1 MDFFTMKRKKLQ
13 SLCKKHGIPAN
24 LKNKDMAEKLSLIYK
39 EEENENPGSRRLRS
53 DANNSNVEIIVL
65 DSDSDSDVQMEDTVA
80 EKECD
85 EKTNVSAA
93 EHLLDEEPDQV
104 LTSSPLSEVK
114 SDFNVPHTDDS
125 GIAAGNAD
133 ACEMKLPA
141 PSDFNIC
148 HIVDSDVK
156 LTDEVNSSDL
166 NNLMSCPIRSDEDKS
181 NLEITESDIDNDT
194 DAQME
199 ASDTVAEKDSNEKT
213 DVRAGDLIDKE
224 TDLTPSPLGLE
235 GFGNYFMLRD
245 FQTSSESTDIHEDTD
260 VHQGSVEQVPKLG
273 DYHCAI
279 SQAAT
284 TYLDASPG
292 AKSTEDNTNVNVQ
305 NTLDEVHSSS
315 FGDSDGTP
323 VQFLKTNPL
332 SKVDTSDLDADK
344 MVVTGTAT
352 KNAYTS
358 GSKFELSQKMC
369 ISPASKEIVGS
380 STKLLN
386 NSVSPKDTVFHHVE
400 ESIQI
405 GSNKEQVD
413 PSQEKMTEFSP
424 KLFNNPGIPTNGDI
438 GLCGLKE
445 NMEIGVNKEN
455 IDPNEGVMLAEP
467 CALVMSHNEDLIQT
481 VSEELGDKLMEE
493 NLEIGVNKE
502 NIDPN
507 EDVMHA
513 EPSAIVI
520 SKNEDLIQAVP
531 EELDSNLMADDI
543 GICGLEEN
551 LEIGVKKENID
562 PNEDVMLA
570 EPCALVMSHNEDLI
584 QTVSE
589 ELGDKLM
596 EENLEIGVNK
606 ENIDPNEDVMHA
618 EPSAIVISKN
628 EDLIQAVP
636 EELDSNLMEDDIGIC
651 GFEENLEIGVKKEN
665 IDPNEDVM
673 LAEPCALV
681 MSHNEDL
688 LQTVSEELGNKL
700 MEENLEIGVNKENID
715 HNEDVMHAEPSAMV
729 ISKNED
735 LIQAVPE
742 ELDSNLM
749 EDDIGICGLEENLEI
764 GVKKENID
772 PNEDVMLAEP
782 CALVMSH
789 NEDVLQT
796 VSEELGNKLME
807 ENLEIDV
814 NKENIDH
821 NEDVI
826 HAEPSAMVISKNE
839 ETSDPLREA
848 ETSDLDAHK
857 MFETATATKNAD
869 TSGVKFESS
878 PKTSLSPTPEKM
890 INSST
895 KLLNVDENLWVGA
908 NKENIDPS
916 DEVLRAERSFVIMS
930 DDEELD
936 LSTYQMDALG
946 TAAGNADAWE
956 VKPATPSDHNVH
968 DMIDSGTA
976 TKSAYTSGAKFE
988 SSQKMSTSPASKEIV
1003 GSSTKLLNNS
1013 ATPRDVVFC
1022 NVEESVQIGA
1032 NKEQVDPSQE
1042 KMMEFSPKLFNNPGS
1057 PTNGDIGFCSL
1068 EENLEIGVNKEN
1080 IDPNEDAKHA
1090 EPSAMVMS
1098 DNEDLIRAVSEELGK
1113 NLMEDE
1119 VANVDDKFDLLE
1131 NVPGSVNPG
1140 GRNSTQGSNINT
1152 DLNTYGT
1159 GGDLLNEVLS
1169 TSVAESAGSPVQ
1181 FQPTDP
1187 LREAETSDLDVH
1199 QIFETATATK
1209 NADTSGVKF
1218 ESAPKMS
1225 LSPTP
1230 EKMIGSSTELLG
1242 VDKEQVDRVVMS
1254 DDEEVD
1260 LSIYPMAA
1268 LEACEEE
1275 MLKSS
1280 EKTCM
1285 VADPEEC
1292 FGFSLND
1299 LEASTTK
1306 GSEAETYFE
1315 STTLGDVMETCNL
1328 EGSMQTNMMEEEN
1341 HLEDIGRGGA
1351 EDDNS
1356 GANSDEEVKA
1366 DELVPAVPQSSEME
1380 SCDFG
1385 LQELFAQD
1393 TVFGDEYEN
1402 PAYSASQKRK
1412 RSDTDDTS
1420 GASSEEEGKAVE
1432 LVPTMPQ
1439 SSEIDSYSFSLQQLF
1454 AQDTASGDQDACQN
1468 SPSKATPIASGE
1480 KSLIFTPKFN
1490 ESSLMRKK
1498 REIPM
1503 IEEENNQ
1510 EEEMD
1515 IAMIE
1520 EENNQE
1526 VCISAQRVSKFF
1538 DTSDENQ
1545 AYLTSRKRK
1554 MSDLDDTSGGNSD
1567 EVKADEL
1574 FPAVAQSS
1582 EMESCDFGLQQLF
1595 AQDGSKDENQA
1606 CSASWKRKMSEVDV
1620 TSGANSD
1627 EEVKADELFPAV
1639 AQSSEIESRDFGPK
1653 QLFAQDGSKD
1663 ENQACSAS
1671 WKRKMSEVDVTSGA
1685 NSDEEVKADE
1695 LFPAV
1700 AQSSEMESCDFGPK
1714 QLFAQDG
1721 SKDENQACLASRK
1734 RKMSEVDVTSGANS
1748 DEEVKADELFP
1759 AVAQS
1764 SEMESRDFGL
1774 KQLFAQDG
1782 SKDENQ
1788 ACSVSRKRK
1797 MSEVDVVTSGASPD
1811 EEVKAD
1817 ELFPAVAQSS
1827 EMESPDFGLEQ
1838 LFALDTASEDEDAYQ
1853 EKLDS
1858 SSTGTPIA
1866 SGEKNIIFTPKL
1878 HESSMMHKKM
1888 RIGMNSSQK
1897 PAARDSDMKE
1907 NIKIDKKEDFSS
1919 TVLRNKFAKRLPL
1932 QNLHQN

>member
-80 EKECD
+80 EKECN

-531 EELDSNLMADDI
+531 EELDSNLMEDDI
-543 GICGLEEN
+543 GICGL
-551 LEIGVKKENID
+551 
-562 PNEDVMLA
+562 
-570 EPCALVMSHNEDLI
+570 
-584 QTVSE
+584 
-589 ELGDKLM
+589 
-596 EENLEIGVNK
+596 
-606 ENIDPNEDVMHA
+606 
-618 EPSAIVISKN
+618 
-628 EDLIQAVP
+628 
-636 EELDSNLMEDDIGIC
+636 
-651 GFEENLEIGVKKEN
+651 EENLEIGVKKEN

-772 PNEDVMLAEP
+772 PNEDVMLGEP

-869 TSGVKFESS
+869 TSGVKFESL

-1199 QIFETATATK
+1199 QMFETATATK

-1520 EENNQE
+1520 KENNQE

-1721 SKDENQACLASRK
+1721 SKDENQACSASRK
-1734 RKMSEVDVTSGANS
+1734 RKMSEVDVTSGPNS

-1797 MSEVDVVTSGASPD
+1797 MSEVDVTSGASPD

-1838 LFALDTASEDEDAYQ
+1838 LFAQDTASEDEDAYQ